1 MKGILGKKLGMSRV
15 FDDAGKSVAVTVIQ
29 AGPCKV
35 AQIKTEETD
44 GYNAL
49 QLGFEEKK
57 EKHTTRPV
65 RKHLEKAGL
74 KPMRLL
80 REIRDFEG
88 ASEMKLGDEIKVD
101 LFSVGERVSVTGVS
115 KGKGFQGVVKRH
127 GFSGGPKTH
136 GQSDRLRAPGSV
148 GQSSYPSRVYK
159 GVRMAGRMGNDRV
172 TARNKRVIKVVP
184 DKNLIMLEGDVPGAA
199 NGFVFIK
206 RN

>member
-15 FDDAGKSVAVTVIQ
+15 FDDTGKSVAVTVIQ

-57 EKHTTRPV
+57 EKHTSRPV
-65 RKHLEKAGL
+65 QKHLEKAGL

-80 REIRDFEG
+80 REVRDFDG
-88 ASEMKLGDEIKVD
+88 AGDMKLGDEIKVD
-101 LFSVGERVSVTGVS
+101 LFGVGERVSVTGVS

-127 GFSGGPKTH
+127 GFGGGPRTH

-159 GVRMAGRMGNDRV
+159 GMRMAGRMGNERV
-172 TARNKRVIKVVP
+172 TVRNKRVVKVVP
-184 DKNLIMLEGDVPGAA
+184 DKNLIMLEGGVPGAA
-199 NGFVFIK
+199 NDFVFIK
-206 RN
+206 TN